1 MSEPYVG
8 QIMQVGFNFAPI
20 GWASCN
26 GQIMGIQQ
34 NMALFSL
41 IGTTFGGNG
50 QSTFGLPN
58 AAGRGFVGLGQSSA
72 SGQTYVWGQ
81 ISGTETETLTIANM
95 PAHNHVATFTGIA
108 GTTSATGSLQAIS
121 DVSGG
126 QQVNTPEA
134 GSLLA
139 NCANAGSQAVKIYV
153 PSGTTGTSVN
163 LGGVN
168 ITGGNFTPQGSVQVG
183 IAGSN
188 IPFSVMN
195 PYVAVQTNIALSGIF
210 PSRN

>member
-1 MSEPYVG
+1 MSDPFVG
-8 QIMQVGFNFAPI
+8 QIMQVGFSFAPY

-26 GQIMGIQQ
+26 GQIMGISQ
-34 NMALFSL
+34 NQALFSL
-41 IGTTFGGNG
+41 LGTTFGGNG

-58 AAGRGFVGLGQSSA
+58 AAGRSFLGLGQSNA

-95 PAHNHVATFTGIA
+95 PAHNHAATFTGIS
-108 GTTSATGSLQAIS
+108 GPTSASGSIQAIS
-121 DVSGG
+121 GLTAG
-126 QQVNTPEA
+126 QSNTPA
-134 GSLLA
+134 DGSLLA
-139 NCANAGSQAVKIYV
+139 NCANAGTNQVKIYV
-153 PSGTTGTSVN
+153 PSGTTGTAVN

-168 ITGGNFTPQGSVQVG
+168 ITGGNFTPQGSVAVG

-188 IPFSVMN
+188 IPFSIMN
-195 PYVAVQTNIALSGIF
+195 PYVAVQTNIALVGQF

>member
-1 MSEPYVG
+1 MSEPFVG
-8 QIMQVGFNFAPI
+8 QIMQVGFSFAPR

-26 GQIMGIQQ
+26 GQILGITQ
-34 NMALFSL
+34 NQTLFALL
-41 IGTTFGGNG
+41 GTTFGGNG
-50 QSTFGLPN
+50 VSTFALPN
-58 AAGRGFVGLGQSSA
+58 AAGRSFLGLGQSTA

-108 GTTSATGSLQAIS
+108 GATTATGSIQA
-121 DVSGG
+121 VTGVAT
-126 QQVNTPEA
+126 QTNTPTD

-139 NCANAGSQAVKIYV
+139 NAANAGAAQVKIYA
-153 PSGTTGTSVN
+153 PSGTTGTMVN
-163 LGGVN
+163 LGGVA

-183 IAGSN
+183 ITGSN
-188 IPFSVMN
+188 IPFSIMN
-195 PYVAVQTNIALSGIF
+195 PYVAVQTNIALVGIF

>member
-1 MSEPYVG
+1 MSEPFVG
-8 QIMQVGFNFAPI
+8 QIMQVGFSFAPR

-26 GQIMGIQQ
+26 GQIMSITQ
-34 NMALFSL
+34 NQTLFALL
-41 IGTTFGGNG
+41 GTTFGGNG
-50 QSTFGLPN
+50 QNTFGLPN
-58 AAGRGFVGLGQSSA
+58 AAGRALLGLGQSTA

-108 GTTSATGSLQAIS
+108 GATTATGSIQA
-121 DVSGG
+121 VTG
-126 QQVNTPEA
+126 QTTGQLNSPTD
-134 GSLLA
+134 GSLLT
-139 NCANAGSQAVKIYV
+139 NTANAGTNQVKIYA
-153 PSGTTGTSVN
+153 PSGTTGTMVN
-163 LGGVN
+163 LGGVA

-183 IAGSN
+183 ITGSN
-188 IPFSVMN
+188 IPFSIMN